1 VISFKQKGDFKRTK
15 SYLNNAEQASSFK
28 SHKAYS
34 ILDHYGQ
41 EGVKALQAA
50 TPRDTGETASSWS
63 YSITRNND
71 KTKLSFHNTNIQ
83 NGVKI
88 AVILQYGHATK
99 SGVWIDGKD
108 YINPAL
114 VPIFEEIASS
124 VWEEVTK
131 V

>member
-1 VISFKQKGDFKRTK
+1 MITFKQKGDFKRTK
-15 SYLNNAEQASSFK
+15 SYLNHAEQASSFT
-28 SHKAYS
+28 SHKAYF

-50 TPRDTGETASSWS
+50 TPIDTGKTASSWS
-63 YSITRNND
+63 YSIQRYKG
-71 KTKLSFHNTNIQ
+71 KTKLCFHNTNIQ

-99 SGVWIDGKD
+99 GGIWIDGRD

-114 VPIFEEIASS
+114 VPIFEKIASS